1 MDAMMEDDRD
11 FDTMLRALREAEPA
25 PPVPREEM
33 WLRIQAQ
40 RAARRNGST
49 ADEQPHGSATIEQTQ
64 AGVAQQDVIAL
75 RPRRTA
81 WMQWGAA
88 LAAMLVIGI
97 GLGRLS
103 LQQATTSPPA
113 APAAASADADAADAV
128 PTPYRLAA
136 TQHLH
141 RTEALLASLV
151 LDARTR
157 GSAEVSGW
165 AAELL
170 TDTRLLLASP
180 AAQDPALERLLSDL
194 ELVLSQIA
202 SIPAARA
209 DEEVELIQ
217 DGLNQSDVLLRLR
230 AATTVRR
237 TVGT

>member
-1 MDAMMEDDRD
+1 MDAMMDDDRELD
-11 FDTMLRALREAEPA
+11 SMLRALREAEPA

-33 WLRIQAQ
+33 WRRIQAQ
-40 RAARRNGST
+40 RAARLNGT
-49 ADEQPHGSATIEQTQ
+49 AVVEQAQGSAPPAE
-64 AGVAQQDVIAL
+64 VIAL

-81 WMQWGAA
+81 WVQWGAA

-103 LQQATTSPPA
+103 LQQATTSPA
-113 APAAASADADAADAV
+113 APPAAAADAAAADAV

-151 LDARTR
+151 IDARTH
-157 GSAEVSGW
+157 GAAEVSGW

-180 AAQDPALERLLSDL
+180 AAEDAALARLLSDL

-202 SIPAARA
+202 GIPAARA
-209 DEEVELIQ
+209 EEEVELIQ

>member
-1 MDAMMEDDRD
+1 MDAMMDDDRD
-11 FDTMLRALREAEPA
+11 FDSMLRALREAEPA

-40 RAARRNGST
+40 RVARLNGGVAVGPTEDST
-49 ADEQPHGSATIEQTQ
+49 DIEQTN
-64 AGVAQQDVIAL
+64 AGVAQQDVFAL

-81 WMQWGAA
+81 WVQWGAA

-103 LQQATTSPPA
+103 LQQATTSPS
-113 APAAASADADAADAV
+113 APAAASADAATADAV
-128 PTPYRLAA
+128 PTAYRLAA

-151 LDARTR
+151 IDARTR
-157 GSAEVSGW
+157 GAAEVSSW

-180 AAQDPALERLLSDL
+180 AAEDPALERLLSDL

-202 SIPAARA
+202 GIPAARA

>member
-1 MDAMMEDDRD
+1 MDAMMDDDRD
-11 FDTMLRALREAEPA
+11 FESMLRALREAEPA

-40 RAARRNGST
+40 RATRLNGASPTQARDST
-49 ADEQPHGSATIEQTQ
+49 AGP
-64 AGVAQQDVIAL
+64 GVVAL
-75 RPRRTA
+75 RPRRSV
-81 WMQWGAA
+81 WVQWGAA

-97 GLGRLS
+97 GLGRITMPH
-103 LQQATTSPPA
+103 ATTPSPAPTSPA
-113 APAAASADADAADAV
+113 ADAAGADVV
-128 PTPYRLAA
+128 PTPYRMAA

-151 LDARTR
+151 IDARTY
-157 GSAEVSGW
+157 GAVEVSGW

-180 AAQDPALERLLSDL
+180 AAEDPALARLLDDL

-202 SIPAARA
+202 GIPAARA

-217 DGLNQSDVLLRLR
+217 DGLNESDVLLRLR